1 MLLYLFQLWTHE
13 GCWQHVDTHY
23 RTTCT
28 DTTSAPTKRSVKHFA
43 SHNWLPSHIAFF
55 LSFGSVLTFEL
66 VTSYCTHSSQPNC
79 RALVCIMHYMCIML
93 PFLRFSTLVCHLK
106 ACMHGVC
113 GWWLWMT
120 VEAYNQLVVWVQH
133 ILLLHLMPAVEVNSG
148 QRSCMG
154 LPVVHD
160 VTVKLNNLSPH
171 PTTPLM
177 HAPLHV
183 MLAAAAVY
191 LTAQQHRSRHHI
203 CMYCKWQPLV

>member
-1 MLLYLFQLWTHE
+1 MKVVGSIWY
-13 GCWQHVDTHY
+13 THY

-28 DTTSAPTKRSVKHFA
+28 DTTSAPTKRSVKHSA
-43 SHNWLPSHIAFF
+43 SPTGFH
-55 LSFGSVLTFEL
+55 LTLHF
-66 VTSYCTHSSQPNC
+66 SSIFWICVDLWMWWP
-79 RALVCIMHYMCIML
+79 LTV
-93 PFLRFSTLVCHLK
+93 PTLVSQAVRHWYALCTTCAKCYYFWDSALLCGISG
-106 ACMHGVC
+106 CMHGVC

-203 CMYCKWQPLV
+203 CRYC